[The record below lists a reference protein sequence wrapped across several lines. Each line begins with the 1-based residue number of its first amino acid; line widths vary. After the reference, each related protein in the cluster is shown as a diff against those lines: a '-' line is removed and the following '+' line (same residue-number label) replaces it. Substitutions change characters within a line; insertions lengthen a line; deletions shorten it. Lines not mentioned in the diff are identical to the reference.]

1 MKTLSVIVPFF
12 NEENTLKKSVDKLI
26 KTKVADEIIL
36 VDDCSEDSSYS
47 IGQKIEHENANVKL
61 LKTTKNL
68 GKGGAINYSLKKVS
82 SDLIA
87 IHDADLE
94 YNPKD
99 LVTMKKKANENPN
112 SIIVGS
118 RFLGRKKR
126 QIVYKRALFANK
138 ILSFLFSIVNKIKIS
153 DVATCYKMIPAD
165 ILLSIDLIE
174 NGFSFETEV
183 LSKSI
188 FFSKNIIEVPIEYYG
203 RSYEEGKKIK
213 LLDGI
218 DFAFSI
224 IKYKFK

>member
-99 LVTMKKKANENPN
+99 LVTM
-112 SIIVGS
+112 
-118 RFLGRKKR
+118 
-126 QIVYKRALFANK
+126 
-138 ILSFLFSIVNKIKIS
+138 
-153 DVATCYKMIPAD
+153 
-165 ILLSIDLIE
+165 
-174 NGFSFETEV
+174 
-183 LSKSI
+183 
-188 FFSKNIIEVPIEYYG
+188 
-203 RSYEEGKKIK
+203 
-213 LLDGI
+213 
-218 DFAFSI
+218 
-224 IKYKFK
+224 